1 MRPLPFTVP
10 NGLPRGSVPKG
21 VGLKEIENGSL
32 W

>member
-1 MRPLPFTVP
+1 MRSPSFTVP

-21 VGLKEIENGSL
+21 VGLKEIEYGCL